1 MTNTCAWCEAP
12 KQTGPVC
19 PSCGAD
25 YAKAAAIKAHGK
37 ASFEEPAASP
47 AFSEPESSPEEHE
60 QLIPVQDPAFEKKA
74 CLLALPGMLSF
85 ALFVQITGFLSGMQR
100 IFFAMPIHELGHA
113 VSGWLCGFNS
123 IPTLWKTIT
132 PENRG
137 YLSSLLVLVLLG
149 WLARYG
155 LKRKQPL
162 WLAFVCLVLIVQGYG
177 TFMISLGKADMVI
190 TMGGDAMGMILA
202 TLLMMTFY
210 VGKDTQ
216 IYKGALR
223 WGFLGIG
230 AAAFINMFAPWWNKD
245 ISAIGYGTTGG
256 IPTDSWKMINI
267 HLWEWDALFTVHITL
282 GLLCLTALGIIYG
295 IGLKQAI
302 GWEKLKDKQER
313 LARIR
318 EKSN

>member
-19 PSCGAD
+19 PGCGAD

-37 ASFEEPAASP
+37 ASFTAPDTSP
-47 AFSEPESSPEEHE
+47 AFSESESAHEDHE
-60 QLIPVQDPAFEKKA
+60 QLIPVQDPGFEKKV
-74 CLLALPGMLSF
+74 CLAAMPGMLSI

-137 YLSSLLVLVLLG
+137 YISSLVLLVG
-149 WLARYG
+149 LGSLARYG
-155 LKRKQPL
+155 LKNKQPAWFL
-162 WLAFVCLVLIVQGYG
+162 LIGLVLVIQFYG
-177 TFMISLGKADMVI
+177 TFVITPGKADMVI

-202 TLLMMTFY
+202 TLLMATFY
-210 VGKDTQ
+210 VDKDTQ
-216 IYKGALR
+216 LYKGAVR

-267 HLWEWDALFTVHITL
+267 HLWEWDALFNVHITL
-282 GLLCLTALGIIYG
+282 GMLCLAALGAIYVL
-295 IGLKQAI
+295 GLKQAMA
-302 GWEKLKDKQER
+302 WEKLKTKQDR
-313 LARIR
+313 LAKLR
-318 EKSN
+318 NH

>member
-1 MTNTCAWCEAP
+1 MTNSCAWCEAP

-37 ASFEEPAASP
+37 ASFAEPTASP
-47 AFSEPESSPEEHE
+47 AFSESETEPEEHE
-60 QLIPVQDPAFEKKA
+60 HLIPVQDPGFEKKI
-74 CLLALPGMLSF
+74 CLVALPGMLGI

-123 IPTLWKTIT
+123 IPTLWKTMT

-137 YLSSLLVLVLLG
+137 YIASLILLIG
-149 WLARYG
+149 LGSLARYG
-155 LKRKQPL
+155 LKNKQPSWFL
-162 WLAFVCLVLIVQGYG
+162 FIGLVLVTQFYG
-177 TFMISLGKADMVI
+177 TFVISLGKADMYI

-202 TLLMMTFY
+202 TLLMATFY

-216 IYKGALR
+216 LYKGAVR

-267 HLWEWDALFTVHITL
+267 HLWEWNALFNVHITL
-282 GLLCLTALGIIYG
+282 GLLCLAALGIIYC

-302 GWEKLKDKQER
+302 SWEKLKAKQDR
-313 LARIR
+313 LAKFRN
-318 EKSN
+318 K